1 MIAPG
6 PNHDPRPSPG
16 VSAAGYGALAEHVA
30 QVAAAELPL
39 AAGLHAY
46 SQEVPSPRM
55 RSALRRLSHDLDAG
69 TSLTEALDRQ
79 GRALPPYLRGLIAAG
94 VQSGRFGEVVEQH
107 LLCVRRT
114 RDIRARVW
122 LTLCYPF
129 LLLLASVVLVYLL
142 LVWPVPAFRT
152 VFEDFGVS
160 LPALTVWMLRA
171 SEGALWL
178 LPRWPTV
185 LGICALVAVA
195 LLSLMFLP
203 GRAGRTRL
211 FQKVP
216 ILGTASRYVGMSEF
230 CSLLAILID
239 CRVPLPEA
247 LRLTAPALRD
257 PNLSE
262 GTRLLAAGVER
273 GNEVQDEVYRLPHF
287 PRALAAMFRWA
298 EHPAALAQ
306 GLRAAG
312 ELFAVQARVQ
322 SGVVGVF
329 LQPFLFIG
337 LAAGAGLIVTSLFM
351 PLITLLNELA

>member
-6 PNHDPRPSPG
+6 PNHDTRPSAG
-16 VSAAGYGALAEHVA
+16 DTVAGYGGLAQHVA

-39 AAGLHAY
+39 AAGLNAY

-69 TSLTEALDRQ
+69 TSLPEALDRQ
-79 GRALPPYLRGLIAAG
+79 GRALPPYLKGLIAAG
-94 VQSGRFGEVVEQH
+94 AQSGRFGEVVEQH
-107 LLCVRRT
+107 LLSVRRT

-129 LLLLASVVLVYLL
+129 LLLLASVVLIFVL

-152 VFEDFGVS
+152 IFEDFGVS
-160 LPALTVWMLRA
+160 LPWLTVWLLRA

-178 LPRWPTV
+178 LSRWPSMLV
-185 LGICALVAVA
+185 ICALVAVA
-195 LLSLMFLP
+195 LLSLSFLP

-211 FQKVP
+211 FQSIP

-239 CRVPLPEA
+239 CRIPLPEA

-262 GTRLLAAGVER
+262 GTRLLAASVEQGSR
-273 GNEVQDEVYRLPHF
+273 VQDEVYRLPHF
-287 PRALAAMFRWA
+287 PRTLAAMFRWA

-337 LAAGAGLIVTSLFM
+337 LAAGAGLIITSLFM
-351 PLITLLNELA
+351 PLFSLLNELA